1 MLTVIVSGTS
11 HMLFLILTPVLLRS
25 CFYPHFIN
33 EEPKAPH
40 SVTGPRIK
48 GWSVAGSESEHFV
61 MNGEVR

>member
-1 MLTVIVSGTS
+1 
-11 HMLFLILTPVLLRS
+11 MLFLILTPVLLRS